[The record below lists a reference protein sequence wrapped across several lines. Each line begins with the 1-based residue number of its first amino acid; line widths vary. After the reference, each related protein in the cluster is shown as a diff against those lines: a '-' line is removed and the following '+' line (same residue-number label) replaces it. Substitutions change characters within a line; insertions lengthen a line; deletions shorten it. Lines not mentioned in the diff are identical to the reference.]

1 MVDEYLFTFE
11 FLPDCH
17 KTQEM
22 CKKAI
27 SKDSDMLKYC
37 IDRYITQEMC
47 KKAFSKDPFALK

>member
-22 CKKAI
+22 CKKA
-27 SKDSDMLKYC
+27 
-37 IDRYITQEMC
+37 
-47 KKAFSKDPFALK
+47 FSKDPFALK